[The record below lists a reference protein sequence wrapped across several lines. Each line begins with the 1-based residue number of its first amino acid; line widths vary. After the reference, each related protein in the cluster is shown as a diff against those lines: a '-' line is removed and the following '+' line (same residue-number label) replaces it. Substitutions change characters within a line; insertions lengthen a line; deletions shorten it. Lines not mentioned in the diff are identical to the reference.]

1 MITAG
6 ASLCETASETITGN
20 SDWTML
26 TMSGLVPEQAKILK
40 VVLSSKKNTGAVWFD
55 DVILTI
61 DNQLVDLPA
70 QLVHN
75 NSFEVDYPGF
85 NWISEGPCA
94 NVTTD
99 TAKTGKRALSFFRCP
114 SMASVESSPI
124 QVNGGT
130 PYVLTA
136 WYKSKDATGDTHLS
150 LSWHEE
156 RTIRII
162 DKASVLERI
171 DYALRFRI
179 IHKVPV
185 YVGEFTAHANPSTES
200 VSRYLKDL
208 LGIFEAEGLH
218 WTFWEYY
225 SIYTGVGIFTG
236 EEPRLVNPTAWNML
250 RGHLSQQRV
259 R

>member
-114 SMASVESSPI
+114 
-124 QVNGGT
+124 
-130 PYVLTA
+130 A

-162 DKASVLERI
+162 DKASLLERI